1 MKVLVIFAALLT
13 EVTSFGKVMK
23 FMYPN
28 ISPFFMLLSLFEYLF
43 LEFPFAVWWS
53 DG

>member
-1 MKVLVIFAALLT
+1 MDVLVIFAALLN
-13 EVTSFGKVMK
+13 EVTSFGTVMK

-28 ISPFFMLLSLFEYLF
+28 FSPFFMLLSLIEYLF
-43 LEFPFAVWWS
+43 LDLPFAVWWF

>member
-1 MKVLVIFAALLT
+1 MDVLVIFAVLLN

-28 ISPFFMLLSLFEYLF
+28 IFPFYMLLSLFEYLF
-43 LEFPFAVWWS
+43 LDLPFAV
-53 DG
+53 